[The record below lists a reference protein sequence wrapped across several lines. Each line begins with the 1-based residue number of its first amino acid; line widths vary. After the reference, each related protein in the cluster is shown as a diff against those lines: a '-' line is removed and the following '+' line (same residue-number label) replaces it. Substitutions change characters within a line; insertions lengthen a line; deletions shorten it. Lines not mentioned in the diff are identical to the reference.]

1 MTDAKATI
9 AELDD
14 EEGKVYALGLNL
26 DAISERDLD
35 DLLDLLD
42 RRFEE
47 AGWMVFGFPI
57 EGSVEISEM
66 DPADVEEIIDT
77 HNLDPEDVY
86 G

>member
-1 MTDAKATI
+1 MNSEKVTI

-14 EEGKVYALGLNL
+14 AEDKVYALGLNL
-26 DAISERDLD
+26 DVYDEPDLD
-35 DLLDLLD
+35 ALFDLLDS
-42 RRFEE
+42 RFEE
-47 AGWMVFGFPI
+47 AGWMILGLPI

-77 HNLDPEDVY
+77 HNLDPEDIY